1 MQTKEAVENSAA
13 SFESEDGMKA
23 VLFDL
28 DGTLVDSMWI
38 WSTFLTDY
46 LEACFQITPTEEMCD
61 AVRHMS
67 LQQSSV
73 YVKEELR
80 LSETPEEIRA
90 AWMDMVYD
98 AYANK
103 IRLKPF
109 VREYIHRLRGE
120 GVKIGLV
127 TACDMELCKA
137 CLSGN
142 RAEKLFD
149 AVIYA
154 DEVGAQKSE
163 PEIYLAALEK
173 LGTEPKDAAL
183 FDDIITAIR
192 AAKKAGLY
200 TVAVLD
206 ENSNKNEA
214 LKGAADTYIS
224 DFSECLERKLW

>member
-1 MQTKEAVENSAA
+1 
-13 SFESEDGMKA
+13 MKA

-46 LEACFQITPTEEMCD
+46 LETYFQITPTEEMCD

-67 LQQSSV
+67 LMQSSV
-73 YVKEELR
+73 YVREELR

-103 IRLKPF
+103 IQLKPF
-109 VREYIHRLRGE
+109 VREYIHHLRGE

-127 TACDMELCKA
+127 TACDMQLCKA

-142 RAEKLFD
+142 HAEALFD

-163 PEIYLAALEK
+163 PEIYLAALKK

-206 ENSNKNEA
+206 ENSTKNEA
-214 LKGAADTYIS
+214 LKGAADIYIS
-224 DFSECLERKLW
+224 DFSECLERNLW